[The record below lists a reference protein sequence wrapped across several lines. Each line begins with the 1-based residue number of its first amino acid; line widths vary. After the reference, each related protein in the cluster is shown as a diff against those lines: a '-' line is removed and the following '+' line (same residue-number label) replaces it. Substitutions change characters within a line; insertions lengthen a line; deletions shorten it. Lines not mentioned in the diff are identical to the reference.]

1 MAVVLEGI
9 EALANAI
16 ITQAADDYRQ
26 AYLGYRVDGKS
37 AESVMKET
45 EHFFGSEYCDTLTT
59 LDCKQIPRMIQKDEV
74 QKAIDCYEAILDGSH
89 FDVRITISRGKGQS
103 ALRYRVPPRFKNIF
117 TILAHHER
125 EKLVKKLEELNHV

>member
-45 EHFFGSEYCDTLTT
+45 EHFFGSEYCGTLTT
-59 LDCKQIPRMIQKDEV
+59 LDCKQLPRMIQKDEV
-74 QKAIDCYEAILDGSH
+74 RKAIDCYEAILDGSH
-89 FDVRITISRGKGQS
+89 FNVRFTISREGQP

-117 TILAHHER
+117 TILARHER
-125 EKLVKKLEELNHV
+125 EKLVKELEKLNHV